1 MFDLKPSTLR
11 VNGYD
16 VAYIE
21 AGQGEP
27 FVLVHGSLCD
37 FRRDA
42 RDECDQAW
50 GV

>member
-1 MFDLKPSTLR
+1 MFDFKLSTMR

-27 FVLVHGSLCD
+27 VVLVHGSLCD
-37 FRRDA
+37 YRY
-42 RDECDQAW
+42 
-50 GV
+50 